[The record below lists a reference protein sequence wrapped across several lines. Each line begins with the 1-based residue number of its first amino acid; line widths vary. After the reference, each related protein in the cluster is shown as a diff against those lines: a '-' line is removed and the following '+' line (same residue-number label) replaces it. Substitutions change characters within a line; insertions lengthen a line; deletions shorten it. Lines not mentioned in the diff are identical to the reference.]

1 MAVAVRKVTPYLWFK
16 DQAEE
21 AATFY
26 TSLIAN
32 SKVTDAL
39 RPDGKSALIVNFSLA
54 GQDFIALNG
63 GPDFKFNESFS
74 MFVTV
79 NTQQE
84 IDELWNNLTAS
95 GGEESNCGWLKD
107 KYGLS
112 WQIIP
117 QRMLDMFADK
127 DAAKAKRAMDAML
140 QMHKLDL
147 PTLEKAYAG

>member
-1 MAVAVRKVTPYLWFK
+1 MAVAVRKVTPYLWFN

-21 AATFY
+21 AARFY
-26 TSLIAN
+26 ASLIAG
-32 SKVTDAL
+32 SKVTGVD
-39 RPDGKSALIVNFSLA
+39 RVEGKVLIVTFNLA

-63 GPDFKFNESFS
+63 GPMFKFNESFS
-74 MFVTV
+74 VFVTV

-84 IDELWNNLTAS
+84 VDELWSKLTGS

-127 DAAKAKRAMDAML
+127 DLAKAKRAMDAML
-140 QMHKLDL
+140 QMHKIDL
-147 PTLEKAYAG
+147 AALEKAYAGS

>member
-1 MAVAVRKVTPYLWFK
+1 MATSRGVDKV
-16 DQAEE
+16 EG
-21 AATFY
+21 
-26 TSLIAN
+26 
-32 SKVTDAL
+32 KV
-39 RPDGKSALIVNFSLA
+39 LIVTFDLA

-63 GPDFKFNESFS
+63 GPQFKFNESLS
-74 MFVTV
+74 IFVTV

-84 IDELWNNLTAS
+84 IDELWSKLTGS

-107 KYGLS
+107 TYGLS

-140 QMHKLDL
+140 KMGKIDL
-147 PTLEKAYAG
+147 ATLEKAFAG

>member
-1 MAVAVRKVTPYLWFK
+1 MAVAVRKVTPYLWYN

-21 AATFY
+21 AANFY
-26 TSLIAN
+26 TSLIAG
-32 SKVTDAL
+32 SKVTEVSRA
-39 RPDGKSALIVNFSLA
+39 GGQVLIVTFNLG

-84 IDELWNNLTAS
+84 VDELWNKLTAS

-140 QMHKLDL
+140 QMHKIDL
-147 PTLEKAYAG
+147 PTLEKAYAGS